1 MVDCGL
7 AQGFI
12 KNQHDV
18 NYDDF
23 KYNPNDIAVLI
34 VTHAHIDHIGRI
46 PKLIKDGFRGRIIS
60 TKPTQEIVP
69 LMFEDAL
76 NVINDN
82 ARKKD
87 IKPLYG
93 KEDVEKVLNLWH
105 SIDYHENLNG
115 SLYVARNFETSE
127 ISGIQKTI
135 SFFAIFI
142 IGFIYSL
149 SNTLK
154 IGMVYSKYD
163 YEKLSRLKLIFFV
176 PIFLIINML
185 SSFLKFITSNPN
197 VSSYSLQFFLFINL
211 LL

>member
-1 MVDCGL
+1 M
-7 AQGFI
+7 
-12 KNQHDV
+12 KNTKSV
-18 NYDDF
+18 YRILLLF
-23 KYNPNDIAVLI
+23 VSIFSLI
-34 VTHAHIDHIGRI
+34 GGI
-46 PKLIKDGFRGRIIS
+46 
-60 TKPTQEIVP
+60 
-69 LMFEDAL
+69 
-76 NVINDN
+76 
-82 ARKKD
+82 
-87 IKPLYG
+87 
-93 KEDVEKVLNLWH
+93 KVLRSEKSGNNHKPDILH
-105 SIDYHENLNG
+105 ISNYKKSLESKLKLIDYHENLNG

-176 PIFLIINML
+176 PIFLITNIL

-197 VSSYSLQFFLFINL
+197 VSSYSLQFYLFINL